1 MAVTK
6 QKGDIAEA
14 FIAFTLKQN
23 GFNVLLPW
31 GEDVRYDIVAEKNGV
46 FKRIQVKYVTPKNGV
61 LEVAMRSSNSHSIKP
76 YSEKEVDVVAAFCSK
91 QERAYFIP
99 INKNSNKRVCKL
111 RLEPTKNKQQKK
123 VTMASEYEFNF
134 GLLEK

>member
-1 MAVTK
+1 MAITK

-14 FIAFTLKQN
+14 FITFTLKQH

-31 GEDVRYDIVAEKNGV
+31 GEDVRYDLVAEKNGV
-46 FKRIQVKYVTPKNGV
+46 FKRIQVKYVTPKNSV
-61 LEVAMRSSNSHSIKP
+61 LEVAMRSSNNHSVKP
-76 YSEKEVDVVAAFCSK
+76 YSEKEVDVVAAFCPK
-91 QERAYFIP
+91 QEKAYFIP
-99 INKNSNKRVCKL
+99 VNKTSNKRVCKL

-123 VTMASEYEFNF
+123 VTMASEYEFKF